1 MYEKREKTVSQI
13 PNFWP
18 LVLEQAPADV
28 DQYIHPT
35 DSAVFLTSLK
45 NISVSHFEVE
55 DGAKGD
61 PRSVAIKFEFEENEY
76 FEDTVLEKKFWYRVA
91 KDGWTGLVSEP
102 VPIKWKEGKDLT
114 DGILDLVVKVWEQ
127 DRTAVGADGAFKPKK
142 IEEFSPDEK
151 ALKEKLAQTGLGGL
165 SFFTWFGYRGPRVS
179 AEESRAALEKEREE
193 RRLRAEGKKEK
204 EDKEDEEEEDEDE
217 SLALEIFP
225 DGEELAIAI
234 AEDLWP
240 NAIKYF
246 SKSHIIAIHCH
257 GAGSR
262 PEP

>member
-1 MYEKREKTVSQI
+1 M
-13 PNFWP
+13 
-18 LVLEQAPADV
+18 
-28 DQYIHPT
+28 
-35 DSAVFLTSLK
+35 FLTSLK

-61 PRSVAIKFEFEENEY
+61 PRSVAIKFEFEENEH
-76 FEDTVLEKKFWYRVA
+76 FEDRVLEKKFWYRLS

-114 DGILDLVVKVWEQ
+114 DGILDLVDKVWQQ
-127 DRTAVGADGAFKPKK
+127 DKAQVNGDGVFKPKK
-142 IEEFSPDEK
+142 IEEFTADEK
-151 ALKEKLAQTGLGGL
+151 ALKEKIAETGLGGL

-179 AEESRAALEKEREE
+179 AEESRAALEKDREE
-193 RRLRAEGKKEK
+193 RRLRAEGKKDE
-204 EDKEDEEEEDEDE
+204 EDKEDEEEDDEDE

-225 DGEELAIAI
+225 DGEELALAI

-246 SKSHIIAIHCH
+246 SKSHLTTIHFH
-257 GAGSR
+257 GARSR
-262 PEP
+262 PDP